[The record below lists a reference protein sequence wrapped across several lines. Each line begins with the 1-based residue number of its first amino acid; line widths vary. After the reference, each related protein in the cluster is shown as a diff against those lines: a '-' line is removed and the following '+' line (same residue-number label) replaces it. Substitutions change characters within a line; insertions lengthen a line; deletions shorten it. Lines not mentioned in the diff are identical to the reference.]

1 MGGRFEEP
9 LANLLNEQ
17 HRTMKE
23 LLEQL
28 KMKRPSAR
36 QQQEVERAKPQGEKA
51 QQTLVLDP
59 AQRRRLQQQMQQVRP
74 CWVVRGPTL
83 QPEASRLAGQ
93 SQASGPAD
101 AVGPWGLHSGEGL
114 AVAVSACGSGRMH
127 AGTPMVRRDAAVTPL
142 GLTASPPGSSF
153 RLVCFC
159 GRRLSRPWF

>member
-83 QPEASRLAGQ
+83 HPEASRLAPGR
-93 SQASGPAD
+93 ARRL
-101 AVGPWGLHSGEGL
+101 VLLTPWGHG
-114 AVAVSACGSGRMH
+114 AFTVAR
-127 AGTPMVRRDAAVTPL
+127 
-142 GLTASPPGSSF
+142 ASPWP
-153 RLVCFC
+153 
-159 GRRLSRPWF
+159 